1 MSPERDEAARLRDDP
16 GRREDLR
23 GRLDRYLDAPLV
35 PASVLMVLLAVIELS
50 GEVGGPWRWSL
61 ATLGWSLG
69 GLFFVELAVKLA
81 LAPVKRSYLG
91 RSWLDVLVLLVPFLR
106 FLKVLG
112 LLRPPAP
119 CPSSGSRSSG
129 AGARGAP

>member
-1 MSPERDEAARLRDDP
+1 
-16 GRREDLR
+16 
-23 GRLDRYLDAPLV
+23 
-35 PASVLMVLLAVIELS
+35 MVLLAVIELS

-61 ATLGWSLG
+61 AALGWSLG

-129 AGARGAP
+129 AGARGAPWRS

>member
-1 MSPERDEAARLRDDP
+1 
-16 GRREDLR
+16 
-23 GRLDRYLDAPLV
+23 
-35 PASVLMVLLAVIELS
+35 MVLLAVIELS
-50 GEVGGPWRWSL
+50 GEVGGPWRWRL
-61 ATLGWSLG
+61 AALGWSLW

-91 RSWLDVLVLLVPFLR
+91 RNWLDVLVLLVPFLR

-112 LLRPPAP
+112 LLRAPSAP

-129 AGARGAP
+129 GLKRGTP

>member
-1 MSPERDEAARLRDDP
+1 
-16 GRREDLR
+16 
-23 GRLDRYLDAPLV
+23 
-35 PASVLMVLLAVIELS
+35 MVLLAVIELS

-69 GLFFVELAVKLA
+69 GLFFVVLAVKLA

-91 RSWLDVLVLLVPFLR
+91 RNGLDVLVLLVPFLR